1 MAPGEALSA
10 AEARR
15 EEVRELG
22 WKKVSLMWEPDM
34 LELMRKLMQG
44 AIELVGKGTGGD
56 LAGGLTNR
64 EKTIVGDAL
73 REEGYLLASLLSTV
87 DMRKSSHFYQVG
99 AMKADRDAKL
109 RDPVFG
115 IFDDNERAY
124 GRHRIHDEIGII
136 VGKCRISRILK
147 EQGRIAF
154 GCKSYKKN
162 KRYDSYK
169 KEISEHPNNK
179 AKQDF
184 TAGLPNFLVALR
196 RHAL

>member
-1 MAPGEALSA
+1 M
-10 AEARR
+10 
-15 EEVRELG
+15 
-22 WKKVSLMWEPDM
+22 
-34 LELMRKLMQG
+34 
-44 AIELVGKGTGGD
+44 
-56 LAGGLTNR
+56 AGGLTNR

-73 REEGYLLASLLSTV
+73 REEGYLLASLLSAV
-87 DMRKSSHFYQVG
+87 DMRKSSYFYQVG

-109 RDPVFG
+109 RDSVFG
-115 IFDDNERAY
+115 IFDDNEGAY
-124 GRHRIHDEIGII
+124 GRRHIHDEIGMV
-136 VGKCRISRILK
+136 VGKCRI
-147 EQGRIAF
+147 AF
-154 GCKSYKKN
+154 GSKSYKKN

>member
-15 EEVRELG
+15 KEVKQLERKKASLMREL
-22 WKKVSLMWEPDM
+22 DM
-34 LELMRKLMQG
+34 LDLMCKLMQG
-44 AIELVGKGTGGD
+44 AIELPGKRTGGD

-73 REEGYLLASLLSTV
+73 REEGYLLASLLSAV
-87 DMRKSSHFYQVG
+87 DMRKSSYFYQVG
-99 AMKADRDAKL
+99 AVKADRDAKL

-124 GRHRIHDEIGII
+124 GRHRIHDEIGMV
-136 VGKCRISRILK
+136 VGKC
-147 EQGRIAF
+147 RIAF
-154 GCKSYKKN
+154 GCKSYKKT
-162 KRYDSYK
+162 KRYDSYE
-169 KEISEHPNNK
+169 KEIFEHPNNK
-179 AKQDF
+179 VKQDF
-184 TAGLPNFLVALR
+184 AAGLPTFPVALR